1 MLCKIR
7 RFTTTP
13 YFLLIPFFIAALGL
27 CGGQRT
33 LLPAMIINAQI
44 IALILF
50 FCDDIFPAFLPAFCV
65 ITLGATNLATLSN
78 FATAIPFAL
87 PAVAGT
93 VFHLIYYRRPLY
105 LGASFKGLVATS
117 VAILLS
123 GLGTPLASRDFST
136 GGAIYHLIGLS
147 VGLIL
152 VYLLFASN
160 RRDERDYDPLDFF
173 LWSMFFLGLLCC
185 VVILYEFFT
194 WFIPR
199 TDLSW
204 AFLKWK
210 VVDFFNGFTYRN
222 TISTLLIM
230 CMPTAFYFAK
240 QARRALLQSLYFLSG
255 LFMFACLALTGARTA
270 WLFGTILL
278 LICFVYYV
286 YKNPM
291 RVVKYLNLL
300 MPAAIAAVLMILLYE
315 PIAVIFIARLKNGF
329 VSPTEA
335 RARLLV
341 RSFEDFLA
349 HPLFGIGISS
359 LKNTDIYSG
368 TGCIC
373 WYHLY
378 FPQIWGSMG
387 LLGMGTYLY
396 QLYTRAKL
404 ILTKPTAQTTAMG
417 LVYLGLFLYSQT
429 DPGEFTPLP
438 YAVIAVLLFVVLEDA
453 VRRKTS

>member
-1 MLCKIR
+1 
-7 RFTTTP
+7 
-13 YFLLIPFFIAALGL
+13 
-27 CGGQRT
+27 
-33 LLPAMIINAQI
+33 MIINAQI

-65 ITLGATNLATLSN
+65 ITLGATNLATLSD
-78 FATAIPFAL
+78 FKTAIPFAL

-93 VFHLIYYRRPLY
+93 IFHLIYFRRPLY

-123 GLGTPLASRDFST
+123 GIATPLASRDFST

-185 VVILYEFFT
+185 VVILYEFFNWT
-194 WFIPR
+194 ILHIDI
-199 TDLSW
+199 TDPT
-204 AFLKWK
+204 KWK
-210 VVDFFNGFTYRN
+210 VMDFFNGFTYRN

-230 CMPTAFYFAK
+230 CMPAAFYFAK
-240 QARRALLQSLYFLSG
+240 QARKALLQFLYFFLG
-255 LFMFACLALTGARTA
+255 FFMYVCLILTGARTA
-270 WLFGTILL
+270 WLFGTLLL
-278 LICFVYYV
+278 LICFIFYLH
-286 YKNPM
+286 KNPM

-300 MPAAIAAVLMILLYE
+300 LPLTAGAVLITLLHD
-315 PIAVIFIARLKNGF
+315 PLVAIFTQRLKNGF
-329 VSPTEA
+329 ISPTEA
-335 RARLLV
+335 RVQLLL
-341 RSFEDFLA
+341 RSFDDFLA
-349 HPLFGIGISS
+349 HPLFGVGISS
-359 LKNTDIYSG
+359 LKNTDIYAAP
-368 TGCIC
+368 GCIC
-373 WYHLY
+373 WYHMY
-378 FPQIWGSMG
+378 FPQLWGSMG
-387 LLGMGTYLY
+387 LLGVGAYLY
-396 QLYTRAKL
+396 QLFIRAKL
-404 ILTKPTAQTTAMG
+404 VLTNPTAQTTAMG

>member
-7 RFTTTP
+7 RFSTTP
-13 YFLLIPFFIAALGL
+13 SFLMIPFFIAAVGL
-27 CGGQRT
+27 CGGART

-44 IALILF
+44 VALILF
-50 FCDDIFPAFLPAFCV
+50 FCDDIFPAFLPTFCV
-65 ITLGATNLATLSN
+65 ITLGATNLATLSD
-78 FATAIPFAL
+78 FATAIPFAI
-87 PAVAGT
+87 PVVVGT
-93 VFHLIYYRRPLY
+93 IFHLIYYRRPLY
-105 LGASFKGLVATS
+105 LGQTFKGLVVTS
-117 VAILLS
+117 AAVLLS
-123 GLGTPLASRDFST
+123 GLGTPIASRDFSS
-136 GGAIYHLIGLS
+136 GGAIYHIIGLS

-210 VVDFFNGFTYRN
+210 VVDFFSGFTYRN

-240 QARRALLQSLYFLSG
+240 QARRAHLQSLFFLSG
-255 LFMFACLALTGARTA
+255 LFMYACLMLTGARTA
-270 WLFGTILL
+270 WLFGTLLL
-278 LICFVYYV
+278 LICFGFYL

-291 RVVKYLNLL
+291 KIVKYLNFLL
-300 MPAAIAAVLMILLYE
+300 PVILAVVLLAVLYE
-315 PIAVIFIARLKNGF
+315 PIAAIFIARLKNGF
-329 VSPTEA
+329 ISPTEA
-335 RARLLV
+335 RAQLLV
-341 RSFEDFLA
+341 RSIEDFLA

-387 LLGMGTYLY
+387 LLGLGTYLY
-396 QLYTRAKL
+396 QLFIRVKL
-404 ILTKPTAQTTAMG
+404 VLTKPTVQTTAMG

-429 DPGEFTPLP
+429 DPGEFAPIP
-438 YAVIAVLLFVVLEDA
+438 YAVITVLLFVVLEDR
-453 VRRKTS
+453 VRRVTA